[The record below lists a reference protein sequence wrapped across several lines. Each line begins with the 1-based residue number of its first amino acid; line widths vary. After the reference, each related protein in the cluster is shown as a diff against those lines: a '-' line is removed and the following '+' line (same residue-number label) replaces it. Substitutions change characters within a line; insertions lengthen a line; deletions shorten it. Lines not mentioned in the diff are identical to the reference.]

1 MDINYNNVIDFRTL
15 LDTVNERGLKQRFI
29 AEKVGIA
36 ATVFSRIC
44 RNDLFPKTDLLA
56 KICAVLNVPASKI
69 VSFKI
74 DSDDKKKEWF
84 TSRELSYSPPSNSEG
99 VLTYEPFRLMTSMY
113 LEYYNS
119 FSENEKTLND
129 LLDKIEPYRR
139 RNGLVTPVQPD
150 FVKASLVARGYDEN
164 YKSKRERH
172 YERKGLTPEMRLKL
186 RKDRPLNI
194 RSIYDI
200 CNFFGCSIDWVV
212 SYK

>member
-1 MDINYNNVIDFRTL
+1 MDIEYKEVIDFS
-15 LDTVNERGLKQRFI
+15 GLKDVVDNSGFI
-29 AEKVGIA
+29 KKFIGEKVGIRGD
-36 ATVFSRIC
+36 VIGRIG
-44 RNDLFPKTDLLA
+44 RNEIFPKTDLLVKLA
-56 KICAVLNVPASKI
+56 CFFKVPLSKLVNFDI
-69 VSFKI
+69 TA
-74 DSDDKKKEWF
+74 DDKKKEWF
-84 TSRELSYSPPSNSEG
+84 ASRELPYSPPSNSEG